1 MSYTDVELSPAAERG
16 TEAAGQE
23 LRPEEIAQLLE
34 RWRPGVLREMR
45 RRGLWRGAPPVEF
58 EDQFQDVAAV
68 LYTRRFESED
78 HLYRALWTGL
88 GFRARD
94 FWKSARRREIPYGDM
109 FGEDAPVPSVDGV
122 EDHGTV
128 VADARHVEDCLSDLD
143 ERERAVY
150 RLIRG
155 EELSRRKAAKAL
167 GIREADV
174 LRALYSAQQKIDR
187 FVLLFIS
194 RRLCARRAPVVKAL
208 ARSEGEPQE
217 VQQARA
223 HLAHCSDCLV
233 AFREYSW
240 ALSERIAAVLPFPAL
255 ASTEPLSH
263 IDDRLIATARELA
276 SAAKRELY
284 AIAGRGPN
292 TGTAAEA
299 AAGAGAGGA
308 VATKLAIGLC
318 VTATA
323 GGGVVCAD
331 RLDLFAG
338 APPSKREATEARQP
352 REKARTEPAAIRAT
366 THDPPPAPTA
376 TTRAKSTPSKSSS
389 SATRQSS
396 PSSSQSQQEFF
407 DAPNSSA
414 EAGSGSSSVHSAS
427 SGGGGSSS
435 GGSSGSSSS
444 GGGGEFFGE

>member
-1 MSYTDVELSPAAERG
+1 
-16 TEAAGQE
+16 

-34 RWRPGVLREMR
+34 RWRPKVLREMGR
-45 RRGLWRGAPPVEF
+45 RRLWRGMPRVEY
-58 EDQFQDVAAV
+58 DDHFQEVALV
-68 LYTRRFESED
+68 LYTRCFESEE

-94 FWKSARRREIPYGDM
+94 FWKAGRRREIPYGDM
-109 FGEDAPVPSVDGV
+109 FGAEAPAPSVDGV
-122 EDHGTV
+122 EDHGRV

-167 GIREADV
+167 GIKEADV
-174 LRALYSAQQKIDR
+174 LRALYSAQQKVDR

-194 RRLCARRAPVVKAL
+194 RRLCASRTPAVRGL
-208 ARSEGEPQE
+208 ARSDAEPRE
-217 VQQARA
+217 VRQARA

-233 AFREYSW
+233 AYREYRA
-240 ALSERIAAVLPFPAL
+240 ALSEQIASVLPAPVVA
-255 ASTEPLSH
+255 ASSMSQA
-263 IDDRLIATARELA
+263 DGLIATVRELA
-276 SAAKRELY
+276 DAAKRQLCVLS
-284 AIAGRGPN
+284 GRGPN

-308 VATKLAIGLC
+308 VSTKLVVALC
-318 VTATA
+318 MTATA
-323 GGGVVCAD
+323 GGGAICVD
-331 RLDLFAG
+331 RFDPFAG
-338 APPSKREATEARQP
+338 APPAKREATEARQP
-352 REKARTEPAAIRAT
+352 RQKPKTEPAAVRAA

-376 TTRAKSTPSKSSS
+376 TTQTKSTPSKSSS
-389 SATRQSS
+389 SATRQTS

-414 EAGSGSSSVHSAS
+414 AAPSSVQSAS
-427 SGGGGSSS
+427 SDGGGSSS
-435 GGSSGSSSS
+435 GGSSGSSSG